1 MPSAAAD
8 VSPNANA
15 SSRVALS
22 TRTLP
27 TTSTATPAIA
37 TELHVAPASE
47 PSNQLRISR

>member
-22 TRTLP
+22 SRTVP
-27 TTSTATPAIA
+27 TATTAMPAIA
-37 TELHVAPASE
+37 TDAHVAPASE
-47 PSNQLRISR
+47 PSSQLRISR